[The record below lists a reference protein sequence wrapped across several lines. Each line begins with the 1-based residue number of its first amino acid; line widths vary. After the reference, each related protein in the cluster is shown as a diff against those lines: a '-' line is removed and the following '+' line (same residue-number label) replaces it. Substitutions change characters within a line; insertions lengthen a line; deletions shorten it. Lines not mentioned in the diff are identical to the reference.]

1 MATPE
6 ARSWLLPGAR
16 GNFLSVGT
24 FCNPHPMCVQVTL
37 YQRAMQFSIGKMQLG
52 FPKHYNP
59 HTMPVKVALIV
70 SVQCKCIDERQSTQ
84 NVFPTAPTRAGSPN
98 LCSAII
104 ITLYQFQQCNGTQ
117 Y

>member
-59 HTMPVKVALIV
+59 HTMPVKVALYRFNANV
-70 SVQCKCIDERQSTQ
+70 LMKGKAPKMCSQLHPLVLGHLTCAVQ
-84 NVFPTAPTRAGSPN
+84 
-98 LCSAII
+98 
-104 ITLYQFQQCNGTQ
+104 
-117 Y
+117 